1 MNVIENWIDVAVFL
15 VAPAMAIMGVAAS
28 SAQQSRFEK
37 TMVEQ
42 KCQLTKVVYG
52 APVDGTEKT
61 WSCPN
66 GTTHVHYN

>member
-15 VAPAMAIMGVAAS
+15 IAPATAIVGVAAS
-28 SAQQSRFEK
+28 SAEQSRFEK

-42 KCQLTKVVYG
+42 RCQLTKVVYG
-52 APVDGTEKT
+52 SPVDGTQKT

-66 GTTHVHYN
+66 GTTYVM